1 MCDMCCMWRDKQIKL
16 QEYEQNR
23 MHYDGDVGFQHL
35 NPQTLW
41 NHGLD
46 SPKSLSCMEISLT
59 MHVKPPLVWPC
70 CLCREKRNHDR
81 LLWTWQFDNLIWRR
95 RIIVKDSYYWQFDP
109 KAENHSELVLHVQKG
124 CGEGR
129 SPPYSLSTG
138 LGALDIGA
146 LLVWNMVGNVWGML
160 WNF

>member
-1 MCDMCCMWRDKQIKL
+1 MYVNTPLMCDMCCMWRDKQIKL

-59 MHVKPPLVWPC
+59 MHVKLPLFDPVVYV
-70 CLCREKRNHDR
+70 ERNETTTDYYEH
-81 LLWTWQFDNLIWRR
+81 DNLIIW
-95 RIIVKDSYYWQFDP
+95 
-109 KAENHSELVLHVQKG
+109 SEG
-124 CGEGR
+124 GE
-129 SPPYSLSTG
+129 S
-138 LGALDIGA
+138 
-146 LLVWNMVGNVWGML
+146 
-160 WNF
+160 